1 MTDYRLTIEGSVTND
16 ATNNDCADLVCN
28 YNKLMI
34 YKSNGCLLAA
44 HCSDNMH
51 ESIKTINQSE
61 KLQLCSMY
69 SMIYLKVCFY
79 VTEYLVIST

>member
-1 MTDYRLTIEGSVTND
+1 MFCLLNNKPNIHKSEANYCFIGHSSDLTMTDYRLTIESSVTND
-16 ATNNDCADLVCN
+16 ATNNGCADLVCN

-51 ESIKTINQSE
+51 
-61 KLQLCSMY
+61 
-69 SMIYLKVCFY
+69 
-79 VTEYLVIST
+79 